1 MTDRYPDYDVLAKRA
16 TLSWNARTR
25 AVIDERLSL
34 AERTDGLGETQLTT
48 LRAIA
53 ARIVPQPEGRAPVNL
68 SAILLDRLIGDGSMD
83 GYRHAALPPA
93 PDAWR
98 RGLDAIEAEA
108 QQRHGLSFARLAP
121 AQADKLLQQVE
132 SGRAAH
138 PAWGDMPPALFWT
151 WRLLPDLVSAY
162 WSHPSA
168 WSAMGFGGPAA
179 PRGYVRLGA
188 NRRDPWEA
196 EEKHVG

>member
-1 MTDRYPDYDVLAKRA
+1 MADRFPDYDVLAKRG
-16 TLSWNARTR
+16 TLSWNDRTR

-34 AERTDGLGETQLTT
+34 AERADVLNGAQRETLH
-48 LRAIA
+48 AVA

-68 SAILLDRLIGDGSMD
+68 SAILLDRLTEGESMD

-93 PDAWR
+93 LDAWR

-108 QQRHGLSFARLAP
+108 RARHGLSFARLGA
-121 AQADKLLQQVE
+121 ARADELLRQVE
-132 SGRAAH
+132 AGRAAD
-138 PAWGDMPPALFWT
+138 PAWGNMPPALFWS

-179 PRGYVRLGA
+179 PRGYVRLGTD
-188 NRRDPWEA
+188 RRDPWEA

>member
-1 MTDRYPDYDVLAKRA
+1 MADRYPGYDVLAKRG
-16 TLSWNARTR
+16 TPSWNARTR

-34 AERTDGLGETQLTT
+34 AERTDVLNGVQRETLH
-48 LRAIA
+48 AVA

-68 SAILLDRLIGDGSMD
+68 SAILLDRLSEVESMD

-93 PDAWR
+93 LEAWR
-98 RGLDAIEAEA
+98 RGLDATEAET
-108 QQRHGLSFARLAP
+108 QQQHGLSFVLLAP